1 MNIEDLIFTILISI
15 LTVFF
20 IINIFNKEVGLF
32 NTISRIDLKMNAMNF
47 ADNLMIN
54 LSDEYNI
61 IEKGK
66 IANLNESE
74 INEIGILFLDI
85 ERNISWEYGNIEN
98 HTLKFSLP
106 FLLLDDNKTYAAKV
120 IFFVK

>member
-20 IINIFNKEVGLF
+20 LINIFNKEADLF

-47 ADNLMIN
+47 ADNLMKN
-54 LSDEYNI
+54 LSNEYDI
-61 IEKGK
+61 IEKER
-66 IANLNESE
+66 IVNLNESE
-74 INEIGILFLDI
+74 ISNIGILFLDI
-85 ERNISWEYGNIEN
+85 ERNISWRYGSIEN
-98 HTLKFSLP
+98 YTLKFSLP
-106 FLLLDDNKTYAAKV
+106 FLLLDNNKTYVAKV